1 MDFLYNTYTEK
12 LNKRMLEMKSF
23 FKDVVLSLFT
33 RFMFFVV
40 VLVAAVVFMS
50 HKSDVEEYKKQKA
63 MHVECVAKGLQHCP
77 SMPKLSDYGLTEK
90 DVQND

>member
-1 MDFLYNTYTEK
+1 
-12 LNKRMLEMKSF
+12 MKSF

-40 VLVAAVVFMS
+40 MMVAVVVFLS
-50 HKSDVEEYKKQKA
+50 YRSDVEEYKKQKA
-63 MHVECVAKGLQHCP
+63 MHVKCVAEGLQHCP

-90 DVQND
+90 DVKND

>member
-1 MDFLYNTYTEK
+1 
-12 LNKRMLEMKSF
+12 MKSF

-40 VLVAAVVFMS
+40 MMVAVMVFLS

-63 MHVECVAKGLQHCP
+63 LHISCVAKGLQHCP
-77 SMPKLSDYGLTEK
+77 PMPKLSDYDLTEK
-90 DVQND
+90 DVN

>member
-1 MDFLYNTYTEK
+1 M
-12 LNKRMLEMKSF
+12 RSF

-40 VLVAAVVFMS
+40 MMVAVVVFLS

-63 MHVECVAKGLQHCP
+63 MHVKCVAEGLQHCP
-77 SMPKLSDYGLTEK
+77 SMPKLVDYGLTEDELVK
-90 DVQND
+90 

>member
-1 MDFLYNTYTEK
+1 MS
-12 LNKRMLEMKSF
+12 EMKSF

-33 RFMFFVV
+33 RLMFFVV
-40 VLVAAVVFMS
+40 TMVAVVVFLS

-63 MHVECVAKGLQHCP
+63 MHVKCVAEGLQHCP

-90 DVQND
+90 DVKND

>member
-1 MDFLYNTYTEK
+1 
-12 LNKRMLEMKSF
+12 MKSF

-40 VLVAAVVFMS
+40 MMVAVVVFLS
-50 HKSDVEEYKKQKA
+50 HRSDVEEYKKQKA
-63 MHVECVAKGLQHCP
+63 MYVKCVAEGSQYCP

-90 DVQND
+90 DVKND

>member
-1 MDFLYNTYTEK
+1 
-12 LNKRMLEMKSF
+12 MKSF

-40 VLVAAVVFMS
+40 MMVVVVVFLS

-63 MHVECVAKGLQHCP
+63 MHLTCVAKGLQHCP
-77 SMPKLSDYGLTEK
+77 SMPKLTDYNLTEK
-90 DVQND
+90 DVKND